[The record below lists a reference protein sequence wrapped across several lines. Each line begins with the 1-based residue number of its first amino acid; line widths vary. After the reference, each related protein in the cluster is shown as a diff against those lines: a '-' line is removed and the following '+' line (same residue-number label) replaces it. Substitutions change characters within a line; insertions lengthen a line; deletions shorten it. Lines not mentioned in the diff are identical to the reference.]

1 MSCPFLFLLRGDLPD
16 QAPHTAPGQRA
27 SDGFPKETHQDKGSA
42 SGFLLVVFLSGCWEL
57 QPLLF
62 ELFLELRCDWY
73 RLLTKFLISKTK
85 PLLKK
90 NMLNNQAKSNIGQKK
105 SANLPCHANLRQM
118 GNTDTLKTRRN
129 TPSSMVPFGLGD
141 GEKNSVEGKWSLHP
155 QAAATSE
162 HHRAMNRAKNC
173 FRFLER
179 PCFFSRPPG
188 RRGVGPFSPTNLAQD
203 PQGTPPQKTGLSKAI
218 CQKSKS
224 KFSKSIPGL
233 TPPRGAFRHKKKPGT
248 LVRRRN
254 KSTCFEGGGDLQKF
268 AATSSRSAR
277 ETQKTQQFSKMH
289 KPCKIFTDLCRKTIP
304 AVSGTSFS
312 TFH

>member
-141 GEKNSVEGKWSLHP
+141 GEKKSVEGKWSLHP

-203 PQGTPPQKTGLSKAI
+203 PQGTPPPKNWAVQSHLSKVKI
-218 CQKSKS
+218 KIFEVNTWPDTPQGGLPTQKEAWH
-224 KFSKSIPGL
+224 
-233 TPPRGAFRHKKKPGT
+233 PREKKKQIH
-248 LVRRRN
+248 LFRR
-254 KSTCFEGGGDLQKF
+254 GGGEF
-268 AATSSRSAR
+268 A
-277 ETQKTQQFSKMH
+277 
-289 KPCKIFTDLCRKTIP
+289 KICCNVFKICTRNTENTTIFEN
-304 AVSGTSFS
+304 AQTMQNI
-312 TFH
+312 H